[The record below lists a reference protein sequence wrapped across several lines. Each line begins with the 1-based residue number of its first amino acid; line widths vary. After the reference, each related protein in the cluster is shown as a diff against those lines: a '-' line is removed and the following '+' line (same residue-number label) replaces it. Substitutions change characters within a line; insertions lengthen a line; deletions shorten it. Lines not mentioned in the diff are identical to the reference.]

1 MREKGNKYED
11 HVCTYMVDI
20 DYEKVKKDGT
30 AGAYTV
36 NISGQDMRT
45 QEGTYKKESMT
56 AEEISMQAEQ
66 MDMDVQKM
74 YMAVMSNSMSQ
85 DEFHKMLEDGYNVSD
100 VDIETI
106 VTILD
111 QIKVAVAKGGGIDG
125 FTDGLYGGTAD
136 VSYGG
141 EYLQGKIFCRC
152 LSEERGESTGRRKP
166 GWKSILG
173 PD

>member
-1 MREKGNKYED
+1 MKITFEQMQEHGVQGKAGMERAHGTVRDVESRD
-11 HVCTYMVDI
+11 
-20 DYEKVKKDGT
+20 EKVKKAGT

-125 FTDGLYGGTAD
+125 FTDG
-136 VSYGG
+136 VSK
-141 EYLQGKIFCRC
+141 ETLEQ
-152 LSEERGESTGRRKP
+152 
-166 GWKSILG
+166 ILG
-173 PD
+173 SSAYAEALESGL